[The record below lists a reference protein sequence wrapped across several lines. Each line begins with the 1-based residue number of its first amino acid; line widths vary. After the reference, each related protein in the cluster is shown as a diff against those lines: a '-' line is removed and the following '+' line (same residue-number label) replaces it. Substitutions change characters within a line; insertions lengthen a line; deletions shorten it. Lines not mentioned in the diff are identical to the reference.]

1 MKQGSYR
8 PKEIIKRKVSDIL
21 ELVWNLKPAY
31 PHLRKL
37 NTEDLIELK
46 DALEYYET
54 KLETIKSK
62 PGYAK
67 QIINTYL
74 SLSKNG
80 KFKDIE

>member
-1 MKQGSYR
+1 MSSLVYLESVKYKTS
-8 PKEIIKRKVSDIL
+8 KVPPTTS
-21 ELVWNLKPAY
+21 
-31 PHLRKL
+31 KL

-80 KFKDIE
+80 KLKDIE

>member
-1 MKQGSYR
+1 MKGSYR
-8 PKEIIKRKVSDIL
+8 PKETIKRKVSDTL
-21 ELVWNLKPAY
+21 EMVWKLKPAY
-31 PHLRKL
+31 PHLRNL

-67 QIINTYL
+67 QIINTYI
-74 SLSKNG
+74 SLAKNG
-80 KFKDIE
+80 KVQDLQ